1 MVNTEYSANTELKR
15 AKSPGKVTVEARDV
29 AQRIQVGSTNLQSNH
44 SKDNSITNMSNI
56 TFLATNSIDMETA
69 NILLPAG
76 VDYDYHV

>member
-15 AKSPGKVTVEARDV
+15 AKSPGKVTVEA

-69 NILLPAG
+69 NILLPVG
-76 VDYDYHV
+76 VDYN